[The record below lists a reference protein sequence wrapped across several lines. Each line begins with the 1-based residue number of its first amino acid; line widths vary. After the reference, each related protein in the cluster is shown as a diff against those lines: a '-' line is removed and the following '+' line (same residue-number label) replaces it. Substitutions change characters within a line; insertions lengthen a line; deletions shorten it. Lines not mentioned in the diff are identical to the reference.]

1 MLQGF
6 SVFIMNKTR
15 RRLFLL
21 LFVNLLLL
29 VGTVWLN
36 GRLHQQT
43 VTLAVAKGKAIYDM
57 TALSEMPLDV
67 DAAQLI
73 ARSSPQIGLAMAGRE
88 VEFVNAVPLAAGE
101 SRHWQ
106 DEGCGQG
113 NCAHVIFYNDS
124 DGGTI
129 NAIVNMDDGEVVGEW
144 EDALARP
151 GGSEYVLPKA
161 FAIAAAD
168 SQVTAVLGDIGDAAP
183 AMIPMSAWLSDGAC
197 RDQWCV
203 NLTFHSPNGDGR
215 VFHIFVN
222 MEEENV
228 ARTFYTRGRE
238 ELAVA
243 APPPQRN
250 AYTDGCRQQYGW
262 DVCWEMT
269 AHDGVDFREGTFEGT
284 AVFESIK
291 IGQVEAWYPSWP
303 GGYRDE
309 IGFRA
314 SVPPYGGTT
323 ITDLGDG
330 FEVRQLFT
338 EFSHWPNCI
347 CCYRYE
353 EVLRF
358 YADGSFETNFVSHG
372 PGCDDLSVYRPFWR
386 IDMTSNSSNSAA
398 TWLWEDSAW
407 APMEIESELH
417 PFVDDVSPDG
427 DKLAIANNDLY
438 YLWHM
443 TRNDPLGLDEAY
455 LFLTQFKAG
464 EEGDGPIVTGPGDT
478 FQPPRQ
484 WVDGEPLTDPVLWWI
499 PLLKTKQSAPLWC
512 SPDPEPG
519 INQCET
525 SLRARPADELRQPTA
540 EELEAMAAI
549 PTATPVP
556 TAIPMPTSTPRA
568 VAGETAEEYILN
580 SGCGSCHRI
589 GSLGEAH
596 KVGPDLSMI
605 GVTAADR
612 IEGLTAAEYLRES
625 ILDPNAYIAS
635 DCPNT
640 DCLANIMPRDYAS
653 RLTPLQVDAI
663 VDYLLTEMV
672 EESGEVDLEIMS
684 TPSSVVPPA
693 YEPTDRNNSMAIQ
706 VTLLLI
712 TFILTVFLL
721 IKTGKDK

>member
-1 MLQGF
+1 
-6 SVFIMNKTR
+6 MNTTR

-29 VGTVWLN
+29 VGSVWVN

-43 VTLAVAKGKAIYDM
+43 VILAVAKGKAIYDM
-57 TALSEMPLDV
+57 TALADMPLDV
-67 DAAQLI
+67 AAAQRI
-73 ARSSPQIGLAMAGRE
+73 ARSAPQIEAAMAGNR

-101 SRHWQ
+101 ARHWQ
-106 DEGCGQG
+106 NEGCGRG
-113 NCAHVIFYNDS
+113 NCAHVTFYNDS

-129 NAIVNMDDGEVVGEW
+129 NAIVNMDDGAVVGEW

-168 SQVTAVLGDIGDAAP
+168 SRVTAVLGDIGDADP
-183 AMIPMSAWLSDGAC
+183 AMIPMSAWLADGSC

-215 VFHIFVN
+215 IFHIFVN
-222 MEEENV
+222 MEAENV
-228 ARTFYTRGRE
+228 VRTFYTRGRE

-269 AHDGVDFREGTFEGT
+269 AHDGVDFRGGTFEGT

-314 SVPPYGGTT
+314 SVPPYGGTAV
-323 ITDLGDG
+323 TDLGDG

-338 EFSHWPNCI
+338 EFNHWPNCI

-386 IDMTSNSSNSAA
+386 IDMTLDGRNSTE

-407 APMEIESELH
+407 APLEVEAELH
-417 PFVDDVSPDG
+417 PFVNDLSPDG
-427 DKLAIANNDLY
+427 DKLATFNGDTHY
-438 YLWHM
+438 RWHM

-455 LFLTQFKAG
+455 LFLTQFKSG
-464 EEGDGPIVTGPGDT
+464 DEGDGPIVTGPGDT

-484 WVDGEPLTDPVLWWI
+484 WVDAEPLTDPVLWWV

-519 INQCET
+519 INQCQS
-525 SLRARPADELRQPTA
+525 SLRARPAGELRQPTA
-540 EELEAMAAI
+540 AELEAMAAI

-556 TAIPMPTSTPRA
+556 TAPPMPTSAPRA

-580 SGCGSCHRI
+580 AGCGSCHKI
-589 GSLGEAH
+589 GRLGEAH
-596 KVGPDLSMI
+596 KVGPDLSQI
-605 GVTAADR
+605 GLTARNR
-612 IEGLTAAEYLRES
+612 IDGLTAAEYIRQS
-625 ILDPNAYIAS
+625 ILNPNAFIAR

-640 DCLANIMPRDYAS
+640 ACLANIMPQDYAS
-653 RLTPLQVDAI
+653 RLTANQVDEI
-663 VDYLLTEMV
+663 VNYLLTEMV
-672 EESGEVDLEIMS
+672 HEVQIVGDGAIS
-684 TPSSVVPPA
+684 TPTSTIIPPA
-693 YEPTDRNNSMAIQ
+693 YEPADRNNSMVIQ
-706 VTLLLI
+706 ITLLLI

-721 IKTGKDK
+721 IKTGGKSA